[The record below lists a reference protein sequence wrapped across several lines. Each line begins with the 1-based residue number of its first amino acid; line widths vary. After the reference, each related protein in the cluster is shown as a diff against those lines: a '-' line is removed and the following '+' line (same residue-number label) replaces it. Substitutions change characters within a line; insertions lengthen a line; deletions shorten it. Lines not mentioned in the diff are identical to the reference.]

1 MTDVFSSLAT
11 CDRETT
17 RQIASVLHCRRQDPD
32 QYRMLR
38 RFLAAVDVTA
48 GPLLE
53 IGCGSGELLA
63 DLADRAPTT
72 TVVGIDHSVDLLRM
86 AGRSGGAAENIRLL
100 AADAHRL
107 PFAAESFPT
116 VLMYTLL
123 SHTPDIRSV
132 LREAHRVCRRGGQL
146 AVLDGDYAS
155 TDFSLG
161 PHDPLNACVA
171 AWRARYVVNTHDLR
185 ALPRLLEAAGFQ
197 LVRTG
202 AHNYT
207 ATHSAYA
214 YTIVDRGVDTML
226 GSGTIGEDLAR
237 SLKNEAR
244 RRADDE
250 GFVGSIT
257 YRFALAR
264 RHPSPSAAGTA
275 SPRA

>member
-1 MTDVFSSLAT
+1 MKDVFSSLAT
-11 CDRETT
+11 CDTETT
-17 RQIASVLHCRRQDPD
+17 QQVASVLHSRRQDPD
-32 QYRMLR
+32 QYQMLQ
-38 RFLAAVDVTA
+38 RFLAAVDVAA

-63 DLADRAPTT
+63 DLCDRARTA

-86 AGRSGGAAENIRLL
+86 AAQSNGTAGNLRLL

-107 PFAAESFPT
+107 PFADESFPT

-132 LREAHRVCRRGGQL
+132 LQEACRVCRQGGQI
-146 AVLDGDYAS
+146 AILDGDYAS

-171 AWRARYVVNTHDLR
+171 AWRAQYVVNTHDLR
-185 ALPRLLEAAGFQ
+185 SLPRLLEAAGFQ
-197 LVRTG
+197 LTQAG
-202 AHNYT
+202 AHTYT
-207 ATHSAYA
+207 AAHSAYA
-214 YTIVDRGVDTML
+214 YTIIDRGVDTML
-226 GSGTIGEDLAR
+226 DSGTIGKDLAR
-237 SLKNEAR
+237 SLKDEAR
-244 RRADDE
+244 RRAQDE

-264 RHPSPSAAGTA
+264 RQPSARTTP
-275 SPRA
+275 PRA

>member
-1 MTDVFSSLAT
+1 MNDVFSSLAT
-11 CDRETT
+11 CDSETT
-17 RQIASVLHCRRQDPD
+17 QQVASVLHSRRQDPD
-32 QYRMLR
+32 QYRMLQ
-38 RFLAAVDVTA
+38 RFLTSVDTTA

-63 DLADRAPTT
+63 DLCDRARTA

-86 AGRSGGAAENIRLL
+86 ARRSNGTAGNLRLL

-107 PFAAESFPT
+107 PFADESFPL

-132 LREAHRVCRRGGQL
+132 LQEAHRVCRQEGQI

-171 AWRARYVVNTHDLR
+171 AWRAQYVVNTHDLR
-185 ALPRLLEAAGFQ
+185 SLPRLLETAGFQ
-197 LVRTG
+197 LTQAG
-202 AHNYT
+202 AHVYT
-207 ATHSAYA
+207 AAHPAYA
-214 YTIVDRGVDTML
+214 YTIIDRGVDTML
-226 GSGTIGEDLAR
+226 DSGMIGKDLAR
-237 SLKNEAR
+237 SLKDEAR
-244 RRADDE
+244 RRAQDE

-264 RHPSPSAAGTA
+264 RQPSASTA
-275 SPRA
+275 PPRA